1 MLFKKNRRAVVVKR
15 TPDKEQYK
23 ILGLFSDTVVH
34 TDDQGFVSP
43 MYGDDNYDNALN
55 NRVIDKPVSQYEAFS
70 ASGKIKKDEEN
81 PYFEFRTVNERNRKR
96 AKEEPVKEEIKAE
109 PIKPLSEIFNEDKD
123 TDSEENLEPKK
134 IIHYE
139 DNSEVKDIDKGLMED
154 LFHYTPTSV
163 TREYGKSNSESST
176 SSFEEE
182 NDNEFDSS
190 ENKGTYPKVEF
201 IEKDNTEFDYSNYK
215 YPPLSIL
222 HEPII
227 MATNNIENVRHNCD
241 VLNQT
246 LKAFKIDGQV
256 EEYTQGPTFT
266 RYAIGLAPGVQGS
279 KVENLQN
286 DFQRSLRAISLRI
299 QNPIPGK
306 PFIGIEV
313 PNEKRRTVNLKELL
327 TTREYEESHDPV
339 LIPVGLDVEGR
350 AIYSSITDW
359 PHSLIAGATGSGKS
373 IFINNVVTSI
383 LFKATPDDVRFF
395 FIDPKQVELQAY
407 SNIPHLLCPIISD
420 PKQGIPALKW
430 LVDEMN
436 RRYTLFRE
444 YGGIYKLKDWNEARK
459 KDTSMEKLPV
469 IVCIIDEA
477 ADFLM
482 TAGQEAVDAITFLV
496 QKSRA
501 AGIHITLAMQ
511 KPIASVLSSVIKS
524 QATTRFAF
532 KVISRAD
539 SMVILDETGA
549 DELLNHGDMIYYS
562 DGMQYRCQGAF
573 VDKEEIAQI
582 VDWVIKHSG
591 PQKFAFNPK
600 NLEKKDDSQSSIN
613 IDEKFAD
620 VARYVV
626 KENRCSTNAI
636 CRQFHFSYNRA
647 DSIVL
652 TMEQF
657 HIVELNQGTKPREV
671 LVDEYELE
679 EILRK
684 LGF

>member
-1 MLFKKNRRAVVVKR
+1 MLFRNNRKAVVIKR
-15 TPDKEQYK
+15 TPDKEPYK
-23 ILGLFSDTVVH
+23 LLGLQNDTVIH

-43 MYGDDNYDNALN
+43 MYGDDNYDNAIN
-55 NRVIDKPVSQYEAFS
+55 NRVIDKPISQYEPFS
-70 ASGKIKKDEEN
+70 LDGRIKKDEEN
-81 PYFEFRTVNERNRKR
+81 PYFEFATIKGRDGKGKTQ
-96 AKEEPVKEEIKAE
+96 KEENKHQEETPTPTQTIDEIVNGENRVPLEDEVE
-109 PIKPLSEIFNEDKD
+109 PN
-123 TDSEENLEPKK
+123 K

-139 DNSEVKDIDKGLMED
+139 DNVDEVKEIDKGMMED
-154 LFHYTPTSV
+154 LFHYTPSSV
-163 TREYGKSNSESST
+163 TREYNKDTKEET
-176 SSFEEE
+176 ASSFDEE
-182 NDNEFDSS
+182 DS
-190 ENKGTYPKVEF
+190 EPIRDEKPAKVEF
-201 IEKDNTEFDYSNYK
+201 IEKDNTEFDYSTYK
-215 YPPLSIL
+215 YPPLSLL
-222 HEPII
+222 HEPVI
-227 MATNNIENVRHNCD
+227 MATNNIENVKHNCE

-246 LKAFKIDGQV
+246 LRAFKIDGQV

-279 KVENLQN
+279 KIDSLQT
-286 DFQRSLRAISLRI
+286 DIQRALRAISLRI

-306 PFIGIEV
+306 PYIGIEV
-313 PNEKRRTVNLKELL
+313 PNEKRRAVNIKELL
-327 TTREYEESHDPV
+327 STREYEDSSDPV
-339 LIPVGLDVEGR
+339 LIPIGLDVEGK
-350 AIYSSITDW
+350 AIYSSISDW

-373 IFINNVVTSI
+373 VFINNMVASI
-383 LFKATPDDVRFF
+383 LFKATPEDVRFF
-395 FIDPKQVELQAY
+395 FVDPKQVELQAY
-407 SNIPHLLCPIISD
+407 SNVPHLLCPIISD

-444 YGGIYKLKDWNEARK
+444 YGGVYKLKEWKEARK
-459 KDTSMEKLPV
+459 KDKSLENLPI

-482 TAGQEAVDAITFLV
+482 TAGQEAVDAITLLV

-532 KVISRAD
+532 KVVSRAD

-549 DELLNHGDMIYYS
+549 DELLNHGDMIYYR

-573 VDKEEIAQI
+573 VDKDEISLI

-591 PQKFAFNPK
+591 PQKFVFNPK
-600 NLEKKDDSQSSIN
+600 NLEKNNDNQSSIN
-613 IDEKFAD
+613 IDEKFAE

-626 KENRCSTNAI
+626 RENRCSTNAI